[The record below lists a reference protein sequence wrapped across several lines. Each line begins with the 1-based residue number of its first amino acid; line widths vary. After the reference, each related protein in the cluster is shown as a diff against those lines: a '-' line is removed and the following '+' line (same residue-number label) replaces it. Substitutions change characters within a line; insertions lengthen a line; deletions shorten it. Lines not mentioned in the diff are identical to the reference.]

1 MGATTWEMFA
11 PVYPAFDE
19 SMIVQTSSDRRIF
32 EGLDQGDC
40 VGGVTANDD
49 MMAAEG
55 ASVADCNKMLLD
67 STIVQ
72 IPVGWPIRQGI
83 DHEIGFMISERI
95 NVSQQLKRNA
105 SHHFERASWIRR
117 LASTSIL
124 PSSTLQ
130 PFSGLH
136 SVTPR
141 RRQLKQRA
149 FKPWMRWTC
158 LRRSRSR
165 SSARRSAW
173 LSSSPARMPTST
185 CFPTLVSAQ
194 PRTSSCGTSC
204 SPCQCR
210 SFVIGQRKRR
220 FRMRTSASRW
230 TRFGPQLHPFR
241 PNGAYS

>member
-1 MGATTWEMFA
+1 MQDVLDQGGKLCMGATTWEMFA

-105 SHHFERASWIRR
+105 SHLLKGRVGSAGWP
-117 LASTSIL
+117 L
-124 PSSTLQ
+124 
-130 PFSGLH
+130 
-136 SVTPR
+136 
-141 RRQLKQRA
+141 RQSCQAVLFNLFRA
-149 FKPWMRWTC
+149 F
-158 LRRSRSR
+158 
-165 SSARRSAW
+165 
-173 LSSSPARMPTST
+173 
-185 CFPTLVSAQ
+185 TL
-194 PRTSSCGTSC
+194 
-204 SPCQCR
+204 
-210 SFVIGQRKRR
+210 
-220 FRMRTSASRW
+220 
-230 TRFGPQLHPFR
+230 
-241 PNGAYS
+241 